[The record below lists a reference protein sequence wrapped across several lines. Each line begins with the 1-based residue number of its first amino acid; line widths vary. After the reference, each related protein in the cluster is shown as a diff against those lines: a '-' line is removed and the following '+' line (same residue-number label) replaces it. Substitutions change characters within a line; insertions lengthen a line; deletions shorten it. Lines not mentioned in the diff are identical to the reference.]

1 MKKIIL
7 VAIIIFTATAAYG
20 QLVRPN
26 RPNIV
31 LDGRPGYITI
41 NELALGSGLAGQT
54 TAYSK
59 HYFGFTTMHGY
70 QANEIFTIGAGTG
83 LLFYN
88 DGLLIPLYADLRVRL
103 SQSYLAPYLSGSAG
117 VLLNPDE
124 FNAGTRMFIEPGAG
138 LLYSLSRKMA
148 INLSAG
154 LKIQMAPNISRA
166 SFLTVKFGLTN
177 KF

>member
-7 VAIIIFTATAAYG
+7 VAIIVFTAMSTYG

-31 LDGRPGYITI
+31 LDGRSGYITI
-41 NELALGSGLAGQT
+41 NELTAGSGLAGHT
-54 TAYSK
+54 TPYSK
-59 HYFGFTTMHGY
+59 YYFGFTTMHGY

-88 DGLLIPLYADLRVRL
+88 DGMLIPLYADLRVRL
-103 SQSYLAPYLSGSAG
+103 SQSYLAPYLRGAAG
-117 VLLNPDE
+117 VLLNPDQ

-138 LLYSLSRKMA
+138 VLYSLSRKMA
-148 INLSAG
+148 VNLSAG

-166 SFLTVKFGLTN
+166 SFLSVKLGLTN

>member
-7 VAIIIFTATAAYG
+7 VSIILFTATAAYS

-26 RPNIV
+26 RPNVV
-31 LDGRPGYITI
+31 LEGGSGYIMV
-41 NELALGSGLAGQT
+41 NELVAGYGLAGHT
-54 TAYSK
+54 TPYSE
-59 HYFGFTTMHGY
+59 YFFGFTTMHGY

-88 DGLLIPLYADLRVRL
+88 DGILIPLYADLRVRM
-103 SQSYLAPYLSGSAG
+103 SQSYLAPILTGSAG
-117 VLLNPDE
+117 VLLNPDQ

-138 LLYSLSRKMA
+138 VLYSLSRKMA

-166 SFLTVKFGLTN
+166 SFLTVRLGLTN
-177 KF
+177 LF